1 MRSECGAEVQ
11 KLITGGG
18 KMLKGMRW
26 LCVLVVLLTVG
37 LTCRGQAVPEE
48 KADEARIDKL
58 LKEMTLE
65 EKMNLIRGG
74 VEDANVYQGQA
85 GYLPGVPRLHV
96 PSLRFADGPPG
107 LLTRVPAQAETATMG
122 VAATFSEKDA
132 LANGMVIGREARSLG
147 IDVVLQP
154 FVNLDRDITFSRGYN
169 TFGEDPLLTGW
180 MGASEI
186 RGAQSQ
192 GVMAQVKHYVAYDT
206 NSFNVFVDQQTLH
219 EVYVAPFDEAVKAGV
234 SSVMCSYNKV
244 NGPFACGNADTLKT
258 VLKGELGFK
267 GFVTSD
273 WGAVHSVTFINNGL
287 DMEMPGSM
295 PPDSPFAAM
304 MHTFFATGP
313 ASSAPPTKLNEAV
326 LAGMLGGVIPEEPQP
341 KQGMMAKFPRDN
353 DNKVMREALQD
364 GTVTEATV
372 NAAARR
378 VLYEIDRFGY
388 LDGKQKH
395 NVTSQ
400 DIEQNAEV
408 IRRTAED
415 AAVLLKNEKALPL
428 NANDLSSLALIGPS
442 AGQVAAIGEFGE
454 RSGGVVSRQIGPLE
468 ALKKIAPDAHIA
480 FAVDDDMTGTPVEA
494 ALLSHDGK
502 PGLLRSDDAGHT
514 SADAQLDFTL
524 SNQKALPANGAYT
537 WKGTLTVPSDGDY
550 WIYLQV
556 LGARG
561 IFAIDGKDIA
571 RTGATK
577 GTVHGDIQYA
587 TQDNGLPTV
596 DGLDNVRR
604 AVQLRAGPHE
614 ITVQL
619 SGDTSNAPEQVR
631 LNWVTP
637 EQRKRNHQAAIDA
650 AKNAHTAVVFLWTRG
665 KPVFGL
671 PGEQDK
677 LVEEIAAVNANTI
690 VVLNVSQPVAMP
702 WLGRVKAV
710 LQMWWPGDEG
720 GWATANVLLGK
731 VNPAGRLPFTW
742 AKRMEDYPA
751 TDPAHPERSEDGVD
765 GKTTF
770 SEGVD
775 IGYRWFDKQKIDP
788 LFPFGFGL
796 SYSSFRYSDLK
807 VAPAADKGLDV
818 TVSIANTGKVAGDE
832 VPQVYLDAPEQRPAG
847 VQFAVR
853 TLAAFDR
860 ITLQPGETKAVT
872 LHVFP
877 RSLEYWSTTKNRWVR
892 ADGRKVSVGG
902 SSRDLQLKS
911 SNP

>member
-1 MRSECGAEVQ
+1 
-11 KLITGGG
+11 
-18 KMLKGMRW
+18 MLTKVNRW
-26 LCVLVVLLTVG
+26 LCVLVALLAIG

-58 LKEMTLE
+58 LQQMTLE

-74 VEDANVYQGQA
+74 VEDANEYQGQA

-122 VAATFSEKDA
+122 VAATFSQKDA
-132 LANGMVIGREARSLG
+132 LANGVVIGREARSMG

-154 FVNLDRDITFSRGYN
+154 FVNIDRDITFTRGYN

-180 MGASEI
+180 MGAAEI

-234 SSVMCSYNKV
+234 SSVMCSYNHV

-258 VLKGELGFK
+258 VLKGELGFR

-273 WGAVHSVTFINNGL
+273 WGAVHSVSFINNGL
-287 DMEMPGSM
+287 DMEMPGTIS
-295 PPDSPFAAM
+295 PDSPFAAM

-326 LAGMLGGVIPEEPQP
+326 LAGMLGGVIPEEPKP
-341 KQGMMAKFPRDN
+341 KEGMLAHFPRDN

-372 NAAARR
+372 TAAARR

-395 NVTSQ
+395 NVTPQ
-400 DIEQNAEV
+400 DFEQNAEV

-415 AAVLLKNEKALPL
+415 AAVLLKNEQALPL
-428 NANDLSSLALIGPS
+428 KASDLSSLALIGPT

-468 ALKKIAPDAHIA
+468 ALKKTATDARIT
-480 FAVDDDMTGTPVEA
+480 FAVDDDMTGTPIDA

-514 SADAQLDFTL
+514 SVDAQLDFTL
-524 SNQKALPANGAYT
+524 SNQKALAANGVYT

-561 IFAIDGKDIA
+561 ILAIDGKDVG

-604 AVQLRAGPHE
+604 AMQLKAGPHQISVE
-614 ITVQL
+614 I
-619 SGDTSNAPEQVR
+619 SGDTSSAPEQVR

-702 WLGRVKAV
+702 WLGKVKAV

-731 VNPAGRLPFTW
+731 ANPAGRLPFTW
-742 AKRMEDYPA
+742 AKRLEDYPA
-751 TDPAHPERSEDGVD
+751 TDPAHPERSEEGVD

-796 SYSSFRYSDLK
+796 SYSSFRYSNLK

-818 TVSIANTGKVAGDE
+818 TVSIANAGKVVGDE

-872 LHVFP
+872 LHIFP
-877 RSLEYWSTTKNRWVR
+877 RSLEYWSTTENRWVR
-892 ADGRKVSVGG
+892 ADGRRVSVGG
-902 SSRDLQLKS
+902 SSRDLKLTANS
-911 SNP
+911 R